1 MFVLKTGMNKEGLW
15 EAKFVVTKYGV
26 ISNSQENVIILFLNN
41 VWGSQKTEAS

>member
-15 EAKFVVTKYGV
+15 EAEFVVTKDGV
-26 ISNSQENVIILFLNN
+26 ISNSQENVIILFLSN